1 MSDLPCGGLD
11 TRESVTGRPLT
22 EVGETVELPM
32 NEEGQKGGV
41 ADSELLRKTRRLSL
55 SEHHS
60 MEVTRAPVRF
70 ATLPKIEV
78 PERFAGTPGVG
89 SSLKNYMMQTR
100 NAQYRWMNDGL
111 EPEYFFRGLSNTV
124 TRDAK
129 MAYGMELE
137 RMLSES
143 AQASGTTCKVV
154 MQFFTTLRRHFP
166 CRDEWRL
173 VTKFLGCLDERV
185 ASWPGRPSRQENP
198 QAGGWDARQR
208 RADATGAAR
217 RATCSGIAAGRRSVI
232 TATRKDICV
241 ENAQKSPAAGTAEGE
256 GITRKIATVAARDL
270 RAASAACED
279 SDDRPVGT
287 LPVHFVKRELRGAF
301 QARMAEMDE
310 QLEDWLAAALKAG
323 CKLKKWVLVELDPV
337 VRRMAIHHAKKLR
350 GIYPMQMMSEEEAEL
365 EEDMIHNVKEVALED
380 MRRWGRVDLL
390 VVGWECQGVS
400 RAGKG
405 KGLEDTMSTL
415 FLELLRVTK
424 LIYQQHAEYLYILE
438 DPDFSTNCREPVQR
452 MQEVVTADLGQ
463 GVAWTQLS
471 RGLTRTE

>member
-1 MSDLPCGGLD
+1 MAPHRRHSMSDLPCGGLD

-166 CRDEWRL
+166 
-173 VTKFLGCLDERV
+173 VQTPER
-185 ASWPGRPSRQENP
+185 WPGRPSRQENP

-279 SDDRPVGT
+279 S
-287 LPVHFVKRELRGAF
+287 
-301 QARMAEMDE
+301 
-310 QLEDWLAAALKAG
+310 
-323 CKLKKWVLVELDPV
+323 
-337 VRRMAIHHAKKLR
+337 
-350 GIYPMQMMSEEEAEL
+350 
-365 EEDMIHNVKEVALED
+365 
-380 MRRWGRVDLL
+380 
-390 VVGWECQGVS
+390 
-400 RAGKG
+400 
-405 KGLEDTMSTL
+405 
-415 FLELLRVTK
+415 
-424 LIYQQHAEYLYILE
+424 
-438 DPDFSTNCREPVQR
+438 
-452 MQEVVTADLGQ
+452 
-463 GVAWTQLS
+463 
-471 RGLTRTE
+471 

>member
-1 MSDLPCGGLD
+1 MSVGFGCAAESLLRR
-11 TRESVTGRPLT
+11 TRTCSSAWNYCTASAPPSAPETRKAEEERDERPLALPPRLADLGRLQEPIT
-22 EVGETVELPM
+22 IVELF
-32 NEEGQKGGV
+32 GGIG
-41 ADSELLRKTRRLSL
+41 TR
-55 SEHHS
+55 
-60 MEVTRAPVRF
+60 
-70 ATLPKIEV
+70 
-78 PERFAGTPGVG
+78 
-89 SSLKNYMMQTR
+89 
-100 NAQYRWMNDGL
+100 
-111 EPEYFFRGLSNTV
+111 
-124 TRDAK
+124 
-129 MAYGMELE
+129 
-137 RMLSES
+137 
-143 AQASGTTCKVV
+143 
-154 MQFFTTLRRHFP
+154 
-166 CRDEWRL
+166 
-173 VTKFLGCLDERV
+173 
-185 ASWPGRPSRQENP
+185 
-198 QAGGWDARQR
+198 
-208 RADATGAAR
+208 
-217 RATCSGIAAGRRSVI
+217 
-232 TATRKDICV
+232 
-241 ENAQKSPAAGTAEGE
+241 
-256 GITRKIATVAARDL
+256 
-270 RAASAACED
+270 
-279 SDDRPVGT
+279 
-287 LPVHFVKRELRGAF
+287 
-301 QARMAEMDE
+301 
-310 QLEDWLAAALKAG
+310 LAAALKAG